1 MHRDIKPENFLLGAP
16 TLISAPAGT
25 ASGVL
30 KISDFGVSAFYQPGE
45 VSGWLAAHGLLG
57 VSLRLPLG
65 CSAGCTVLGLELEAT
80 SQHSLAHAF
89 AVLRFSLNWPPPP
102 LHPAD
107 IPSPLPSLLPCLLPS
122 STQRFT
128 EIVGTPFYMAPEV
141 LERCYGPEADVWSVG
156 VVVFLMLA
164 GRLPFDG
171 ATDRQIIKAVLDS
184 EPDFDHPAW
193 DGISTAAKDC
203 VARMLVKDPRQRV
216 TVQQLLAHPWL
227 VNCVRSSC
235 CSNAGEQDPGA
246 GPAQGGSS
254 CTSCSNSTC
263 SDSTCAGAGC
273 QQHGSNVPQQE
284 PHSSSTAGS
293 PTSSSKACGVSWAS
307 PCATDVTAATA
318 GSCGSSASPRARR
331 DSSPTPRKPLL
342 SPLKH
347 VRSRL
352 GETQ

>member
-1 MHRDIKPENFLLGAP
+1 MFHIPYTLL
-16 TLISAPAGT
+16 T
-25 ASGVL
+25 
-30 KISDFGVSAFYQPGE
+30 Y
-45 VSGWLAAHGLLG
+45 
-57 VSLRLPLG
+57 LPL
-65 CSAGCTVLGLELEAT
+65 L
-80 SQHSLAHAF
+80 
-89 AVLRFSLNWPPPP
+89 
-102 LHPAD
+102 
-107 IPSPLPSLLPCLLPS
+107 SLLS
-122 STQRFT
+122 SSQRFT

-203 VARMLVKDPRQRV
+203 VARMLVKDPRQRA

-235 CSNAGEQDPGA
+235 CSNAGEAEPGA
-246 GPAQGGSS
+246 GPAPGGSS
-254 CTSCSNSTC
+254 CTPCSSSTC
-263 SDSTCAGAGC
+263 RDSTCTGAGP
-273 QQHGSNVPQQE
+273 QLGSSVQQQE
-284 PHSSSTAGS
+284 QHSSSTAGGS
-293 PTSSSKACGVSWAS
+293 PTSSSSKACGVSWAS
-307 PCATDVTAATA
+307 PCATDVTAAAAA
-318 GSCGSSASPRARR
+318 GSCASTASPRVRR